1 MWRLSCSRAGPPRV
15 MGRGLSPEEGSP
27 GAWSE
32 ERQGEGRAGPS
43 PPLAVPWFVVLGESF
58 RLYDSQ
64 ACHLQRRTANVSLLS
79 SKGGH
84 ENLV

>member
-1 MWRLSCSRAGPPRV
+1 MWRLSCSRAGSPRA

-32 ERQGEGRAGPS
+32 ERQAEGRGGPS
-43 PPLAVPWFVVLGESF
+43 PSLAVSWCVVLGKSF
-58 RLYDSQ
+58 RLYDNQ
-64 ACHLQRRTANVSLLS
+64 ACHLQSRTANVSLLS